1 MAQKLREQQD
11 LYLQQELQDL
21 HQALMWAFKESDG
34 QHSKLNCFSDQPT
47 EHLQKLP
54 ESHQLTLMTYDLIDY
69 NGQLEDAR
77 VHTILFKPSQQ
88 ALGRLPKQRVE
99 GKLAVLTRVK
109 CTPQPEHIAEAIYLH
124 HTKYLKNIATVHY
137 IGEAAASQTNRPWT
151 PGYSCPSSRAKPN
164 WL

>member
-1 MAQKLREQQD
+1 MVSAKGVAQKLREQQD

-21 HQALMWAFKESDG
+21 HQALMWAFQETDG
-34 QHSKLNCFSDQPT
+34 QYSKLNCFCDQPT

-69 NGQLEDAR
+69 NGQLEDAG

-88 ALGRLPKQRVE
+88 ALGRLLQQRIE
-99 GKLAVLTRVK
+99 GKLTVLTRLK

-124 HTKYLKNIATVHY
+124 HKKIPQKHSNSPLHWRSCGK
-137 IGEAAASQTNRPWT
+137 TN
-151 PGYSCPSSRAKPN
+151 
-164 WL
+164 